1 MSKKHKPL
9 MPESSEPIDK
19 RGSSVIMRF
28 ATSTGLL
35 AVAVVILA
43 IIFFHTIRGDVFQ
56 GAFQAPLKEWSA
68 TIAGHIGPDISKC
81 FSSKTDSAFEQ
92 ALVQRVL
99 TELKQRNVDTTQ
111 LVSGRKSC

>member
-1 MSKKHKPL
+1 MSESQKSDRAGDNVPL
-9 MPESSEPIDK
+9 DK

-43 IIFFHTIRGDVFQ
+43 IIFFQTIRGDVFQ

-68 TIAGHIGPDISKC
+68 TIAGHIGGDITKARAVA
-81 FSSKTDSAFEQ
+81 KTHRIGII
-92 ALVQRVL
+92 VW
-99 TELKQRNVDTTQ
+99 T
-111 LVSGRKSC
+111 